1 MTPSSVLMLW
11 YRIVSYRVVSCH
23 VQVTVAIACIRHSP
37 SLHFAVIQVRANDE
51 GVDVKLEACTSELH
65 DLTPFNVCRA
75 FSREPP
81 DNYLPVSHTCFF
93 ELELPRYSSVS
104 VMRERLR
111 YSIMNCAAIDTDN
124 TPLGMNAAAMGWE
137 E

>member
-1 MTPSSVLMLW
+1 M
-11 YRIVSYRVVSCH
+11 SCR
-23 VQVTVAIACIRHSP
+23 VQVAVAIACIRYSP
-37 SLHFAVIQVRANDE
+37 SLHFAVIQVRANEE
-51 GVDVKLEACTSELH
+51 GVDVKVERLNCMISRL
-65 DLTPFNVCRA
+65 LNVCRA